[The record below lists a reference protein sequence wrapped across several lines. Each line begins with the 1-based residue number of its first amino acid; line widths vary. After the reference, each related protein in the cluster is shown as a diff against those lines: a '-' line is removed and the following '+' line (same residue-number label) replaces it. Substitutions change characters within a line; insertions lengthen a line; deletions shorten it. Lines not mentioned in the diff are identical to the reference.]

1 MVYRIRIFAVIAVIA
16 CFKTLYAAGYEEI
29 SLEDIFGKYSF
40 YQRSV
45 YGIRSMNDG
54 EHFTML
60 EGNMTIGKYSYKS
73 GQFIDFVFDIRD
85 IDDREIHSF
94 SDYAFNQEETKILL
108 TTNKQSIYRHS
119 FSADYY
125 IYDIAEKTISALS
138 DLGSQQLADFSPD
151 GKKVA
156 FVRENNLFYVDLESG
171 EEIQITYDGSRN
183 EIINGTPDWVYEEEF
198 SFSKG
203 FHWSPSSDR
212 VAFYRFDERRV
223 KEFNMTIYGDLYPE
237 WYSFKYPKAGE
248 ENSIVDIKVYHIDNK
263 KTVNMDIGPVED
275 QYIPRIKWTF
285 NNDVLSILRLNRLQN
300 HIEVLLADAQTGN
313 SSVVYQEEDEKYIS
327 EVNDHFITF
336 TNDGRHFI
344 VMSEKSGYMHLY
356 LHDINGN
363 ELHPITSGDFD
374 IAEFIGYDHHS
385 ETVYYRSHEPSAIQ
399 TDVYNI
405 KLSGKGKRRISEN
418 RGTNEAQF
426 SSGYKYF
433 INEYS
438 NANTPKRITL
448 HNNNGRLIR
457 VLEDNSGVQQQM
469 KKHGFSK
476 KVFITVPV
484 NGVELN
490 AWMIKPPD
498 FSPDQEYPLFM
509 FVYGGPESQDVVDE
523 YVSRHAWYQMLAQK
537 GYVIV
542 CVDNRGTDGRGEAFK
557 KATYM
562 QLGKLET
569 EDQVA
574 SATYFGA
581 LPYIDEER
589 IGIFGW
595 SYGGFMSLLCMT
607 RGDGVFKMG
616 ISVAPVTNWRFYDT
630 IYTERFMR
638 TPQENPEGYDDNSP
652 INHADKLT
660 GKLMIV
666 HGMGDDNVHMQNTI
680 EMVEELVQSD
690 KQFDMQLYPN
700 KNHGI
705 YGGNT
710 TMHLFKRM
718 TDFIYENL

>member
-1 MVYRIRIFAVIAVIA
+1 MYKKIRCITYVLILACIEALAVSDYQKI
-16 CFKTLYAAGYEEI
+16 TLA
-29 SLEDIFGKYSF
+29 DIFGRYSF

-45 YGIRSMNDG
+45 YGIRSMSDG

-60 EGNMTIGKYSYKS
+60 EDTRAIAKYSYQT
-73 GQFIDFVFDIRD
+73 GQFIEMIFDLNKVEN
-85 IDDREIHSF
+85 REIHSF
-94 SDYAFNQEETKILL
+94 SDYAFNEEETKLLL
-108 TTNKQSIYRHS
+108 TTNKRSIYRHS
-119 FSADYY
+119 FIADYY
-125 IYDIAEKTISALS
+125 IYDLKKDRLMSLSAS
-138 DLGSQQLADFSPD
+138 GSQQLAEFSPD
-151 GKKVA
+151 GDKVA

-171 EEIQITYDGSRN
+171 EERQITFDGSRN
-183 EIINGTPDWVYEEEF
+183 EIINGAPDWVYEEEF

-203 FHWSPSSDR
+203 FYWSPSSDR
-212 VAFYRFDERRV
+212 LAFYRFDERRV
-223 KEFNMTIYGDLYPE
+223 KEFNMTMYGDLYPD

-248 ENSIVDIKVYHIDNK
+248 ENSIVDIKVYHLNNQ
-263 KTVNMDIGPVED
+263 KTVSMDIGPEED

-313 SSVVYQEEDEKYIS
+313 STVVYQEVDEKYIS
-327 EVNDHFITF
+327 EVNDQFITF
-336 TNDGRHFI
+336 TNDEKHFI
-344 VMSEKSGYMHLY
+344 IMSEKSGYMHLY
-356 LHDINGN
+356 LYDMNGN
-363 ELHPITSGDFD
+363 ELHPVTSGDFD
-374 IAEFIGYDHHS
+374 IAEFIGYDHDS
-385 ETVYYRSHEPSAIQ
+385 EMVYYRSHERSVIQ
-399 TDVYNI
+399 TDVYKS
-405 KLSGKGKRRISEN
+405 KLSGKGKRRISEQA
-418 RGTNEAQF
+418 GTNKAKF
-426 SSGYKYF
+426 STGFKYF

-448 HNNNGRLIR
+448 RTNNGRLIR
-457 VLEDNSGVQQQM
+457 VLEDNSGVLQRM
-469 KKHGFSK
+469 EKHGFSEK
-476 KVFITVPV
+476 EFLKVPV

-498 FSPDQEYPLFM
+498 FNPDKEYPLFM

-523 YVSRHAWYQMLAQK
+523 YVSTHAWYQMLAQQ
-537 GYVIV
+537 GYIV
-542 CVDNRGTDGRGEAFK
+542 ACVDNRGTDGRGEAFK

-569 EDQVA
+569 DDQVS
-574 SATYFGA
+574 SAKYFGS

-595 SYGGFMSLLCMT
+595 SYGGFMSLLCLT
-607 RGDGVFKMG
+607 KGDGVFKMG

-638 TPQENPEGYDDNSP
+638 TPQENPEGYDNNSP
-652 INHADKLT
+652 INHAEKLT
-660 GKLMIV
+660 GKLLIV

-680 EMVEELVQSD
+680 EMVEELVQAD

-710 TMHLFKRM
+710 TMHLYKRM
-718 TDFIYENL
+718 TYFIYENL

>member
-1 MVYRIRIFAVIAVIA
+1 MVYRIRIFAFVIIIA
-16 CFKTLYAAGYEEI
+16 FFESLHAAGYNEI
-29 SLEDIFGKYSF
+29 SLQDIYGNYSF

-45 YGIRSMNDG
+45 YGVRSMNDG

-60 EGNMTIGKYSYKS
+60 EGNMAIGKYSYKS
-73 GQFIDFVFDIRD
+73 GEFIDFVFDLRNINNQEIR
-85 IDDREIHSF
+85 SF
-94 SDYAFNQEETKILL
+94 SDYEFNQDETKILL

-125 IYDIAEKTISALS
+125 IYDRVEESISALS
-138 DLGSQQLADFSPD
+138 DMGSQQLAGFSPD
-151 GKKVA
+151 GKKAA

-171 EEIQITYDGSRN
+171 EEIQITFDGSRN
-183 EIINGTPDWVYEEEF
+183 EIINGAPDWVYEEEF

-212 VAFYRFDERRV
+212 IAFYRFDEKRV
-223 KEFNMTIYGDLYPE
+223 KEFNMTMYGELYPD

-248 ENSIVDIKVYHIDNK
+248 ENSIVDIKVYHIDSK
-263 KTVNMDIGPVED
+263 KTVNMDIGSEED

-285 NNDVLSILRLNRLQN
+285 NNDILSILRLNRLQN
-300 HIEVLLADAQTGN
+300 HIEVLLADVQTGN

-336 TNDGRHFI
+336 TNDGGHFI
-344 VMSEKSGYMHLY
+344 IMSEKSGYMHLY

-363 ELHPITSGDFD
+363 ELNPITAGNFD
-374 IAEFIGYDHHS
+374 IAEFIGYDHDS
-385 ETVYYRSHEPSAIQ
+385 ETVYYRSHETSAIQ
-399 TDVYNI
+399 TDVYKI

-418 RGTNEAQF
+418 KGTNEAQF
-426 SSGYKYF
+426 SSRYTYF

-448 HNNNGRLIR
+448 RNSNGKLIR
-457 VLEDNSGVQQQM
+457 VLEDNAGVQQRM
-469 KKHGFSK
+469 KKYGFSK
-476 KVFITVPV
+476 KEFITVPV

-498 FSPDQEYPLFM
+498 FNPDKEYPLFM
-509 FVYGGPESQDVVDE
+509 FVYGGPESQDVIDE
-523 YVSRHAWYQMLAQK
+523 YVSGHAWYQMLAQK
-537 GYVIV
+537 GYVVV

-562 QLGKLET
+562 QLGKIET

-574 SATYFGA
+574 SAKYFGK
-581 LPYIDEER
+581 LPYIDKER

-607 RGDGVFKMG
+607 KGAGVFKMG

-638 TPQENPEGYDDNSP
+638 TPQENPEGYDNNSP

-660 GKLMIV
+660 GKLLIV

-680 EMVEELVQSD
+680 EMVEKLVQAD

-710 TMHLFKRM
+710 TMHLYKRM